1 MGCSSVE
8 KRRHV
13 VSAAGSPARPTPAAL
28 HVPPSPPC
36 CPKPISMPES
46 SPASLSLSLGESAT
60 LTCRASQSVSKYLAW
75 YQQEPGQATRLL
87 VYDATTRASGI
98 PGRFSGSSGYG
109 TDFTLTTDDVKSEDV
124 ACYFC
129 SFGGGRSLTNSS
141 ISSKISPSVF
151 LFHPSEQQLETG
163 TASVVCLVNSFYPK
177 TIKVS
182 WKVDGVVQASNI
194 QESFTEQDSK
204 DSTYSLSSTLT
215 LSRSEYES
223 HSLYTCEVSHQ
234 SLASALVKSINKD
247 EC

>member
-1 MGCSSVE
+1 MEALAQLLCLLLLWIPGERNMGWLC
-8 KRRHV
+8 
-13 VSAAGSPARPTPAAL
+13 
-28 HVPPSPPC
+28 
-36 CPKPISMPES
+36 MS

-98 PGRFSGSSGYG
+98 PGRFSGSRSG
-109 TDFTLTTDDVKSEDV
+109 TDFTLTISSLEPEDVAVYYYV
-124 ACYFC
+124 ACYFLEN
-129 SFGGGRSLTNSS
+129 FP
-141 ISSKISPSVF
+141 PSVF